1 MAPSTTTGA
10 IGVGAAVRAIST
22 LGELAV
28 DGRPVRGERL
38 AALVRS
44 LIDARGRA
52 VSTVALAEAVWQGSP
67 PDDAAGALQ
76 ALISRAR
83 RLGVPVDAVA
93 GGYRVPADRVDVD
106 AVAVRMLIEKGRA
119 AGDPAAARAAADR
132 ARALFPEVPDLASAE
147 HTRLF
152 AELAGMRAEAALAGA
167 GAFDEA
173 DLRRLVAHTPPDE
186 PSAALLVRVLA
197 AQGRDAEALE
207 LVERVRTELA
217 DRYGA
222 DPSPVLV
229 GAHLSLLRG
238 ELSAGPAP
246 RRTASTLPRGWRRP
260 AAPLVGREPDVLAVT
275 VALAEAPLVT
285 IVATGGAGKTRLAA
299 EVARR
304 WSGPVRVIELAG
316 LRAPDEVLPAVLAVL
331 GGADTTS
338 AGPGVSLERRVLSP
352 RERLRAVAADLDGL
366 VVLDNC
372 EHVLT
377 AAATVVADL
386 LAEAAPEVAVLATSR
401 APLALVGEVV
411 HRLVALPDAEAIA
424 LLEARARAGGAAPTW
439 DEDRALALCRRLDN
453 LPLALEL
460 AAARLRHMP
469 IDDVL
474 AALGDRFAL
483 LDDALRGLPE
493 RHASLWAMVD
503 WSRELLGA
511 EAREL
516 LQRLA
521 VIPASFTAEL
531 AVAVA
536 GTPDVRRPLADLV
549 EQSLLTLDG
558 DGATPHYRML
568 ETVREYGEA
577 RLGPGAREASA
588 GLTAWARAQ
597 AVRLGARLAGTG
609 QLDALAEC
617 AAEQENLLAGLR
629 FALAREDEPAAV
641 DIATAVFHMWTV
653 RGLHVE
659 VSTWARELL
668 HPDDPGRRLRSPLLA
683 GRAAGRALP
692 EADRIAWLCLLIGT
706 NAGITGP
713 PRLLVLARRALRRV
727 LTERPGEVSSRQRAL
742 AEALPAFDFFD
753 PERGLAGAAVLI
765 AHPDPYVQGL
775 GLFARAAVR
784 ENDGMPTASI
794 ADAELAYRRFEAA
807 GDHWGMAM
815 TAQALGH
822 WASSQGDARSIE
834 WLARGVRHMELVG
847 AVQDARSI
855 RVLLDVQRALAGD
868 PDAEHRLRV
877 LATSGQAD
885 RGDAAQAYLGLAR
898 LAWRRGHY
906 DEALAYGDAVIRVVD
921 TSAEPTPQPRI
932 IFRVA
937 VAVLHLW
944 LAEVRPAPDAEATA
958 TALLTVARDDVV
970 AGHDNPLAGAWALG
984 GAELAA
990 FRGADATA
998 RELWALGVR
1007 FGANSNSLFPF
1018 SAGEQ
1023 GRLAAVLGG
1032 EEQRRELLAT
1042 LPGRQLPAINSR
1054 IWELMAGLLP

>member
-1 MAPSTTTGA
+1 M
-10 IGVGAAVRAIST
+10 VAVREIST
-22 LGELAV
+22 LGVLAV

-38 AALVRS
+38 AALILE
-44 LIDARGRA
+44 LIDARGRP
-52 VSTVALAEAVWQGSP
+52 VSTVALVEAVWQGSP
-67 PDDAAGALQ
+67 PDDATGALQ
-76 ALISRAR
+76 ALISRVR
-83 RLGVPVDAVA
+83 RLGVPVEAVA
-93 GGYRVPADRVDVD
+93 GGYRVPADGVNVD
-106 AVAVRMLIEKGRA
+106 AVAVRMLIDKARA
-119 AGDPAAARAAADR
+119 AGDPLAARAAADR
-132 ARALFPEVPDLASAE
+132 ARALFPEVPDLASAA

-152 AELAGMRAEAALAGA
+152 AELAAVRAEAALAGA

-207 LVERVRTELA
+207 LVERVRAELA

-222 DPSPVLV
+222 DPSPVLAE
-229 GAHLSLLRG
+229 AHLGLLRG
-238 ELSAGPAP
+238 ELAAPPEP
-246 RRTASTLPRGWRRP
+246 RRPEGTLPRGWRRP

-275 VALAEAPLVT
+275 AELAEAPLVT

-304 WSGPVRVIELAG
+304 RTGPVRVIELAG
-316 LRAPDEVLPAVLAVL
+316 LRAPEEVLPAVLAVL
-331 GGADTTS
+331 GGADTA
-338 AGPGVSLERRVLSP
+338 AGPGSPLERRVLSP

-366 VVLDNC
+366 IVLDNC
-372 EHVLT
+372 EHLL
-377 AAATVVADL
+377 AAAAAVVADL
-386 LAEAAPEVAVLATSR
+386 LAEAGPEVAVLATSR

-411 HRLVALPDAEAIA
+411 HRLVALPDAEALG

-439 DEDRALALCRRLDN
+439 DEGRALALCRRLDN

-474 AALGDRFAL
+474 AALDNRFAL

-503 WSRELLGA
+503 WSRELLGP

-531 AVAVA
+531 AAAVA
-536 GTPDVRRPLADLV
+536 GTLEVRRALADLV
-549 EQSLLTLDG
+549 EQSLLSLDG
-558 DGATPHYRML
+558 DGGTPHYRML

-577 RLGPGAREASA
+577 RLGAGAQAASA
-588 GLTAWARAQ
+588 GLTAWARVL
-597 AVRLGARLAGTG
+597 AVRLSTRLTGPG

-641 DIATAVFHMWTV
+641 DIATAVFHVWTV

-668 HPDDPGRRLRSPLLA
+668 HPDEPSARLRSALA
-683 GRAAGRALP
+683 VGKSAGSALP
-692 EADRIAWLCLLIGT
+692 DADRIAWLCLLIGM

-727 LTERPGEVSSRQRAL
+727 LTERPGEVSSRHRAL

-753 PERGLAGAAVLI
+753 PERGLAGAAILT

-784 ENDGMPTASI
+784 ENDGQPIGSM
-794 ADAELAYRRFEAA
+794 ADAELAYRRFEVA

-822 WASSQGDARSIE
+822 WVSSQGDSRSIE
-834 WLARGVRHMELVG
+834 WLARGVRHMELLG

-877 LATSGQAD
+877 LTTSGQAD
-885 RGDAAQAYLGLAR
+885 GGDAAQALLGLAR
-898 LAWRRGHY
+898 LAWRREHY
-906 DEALAYGDAVIRVVD
+906 DEAQACGDAVIR
-921 TSAEPTPQPRI
+921 ALEGYPEPIPQPRI
-932 IFRVA
+932 IFRA
-937 VAVLHLW
+937 SVAVLQLW
-944 LAEVRPAPDAEATA
+944 LAEVAPMPEAEATA
-958 TALLTVARDDVV
+958 VALLTAAREDVAS
-970 AGHDNPLAGAWALG
+970 GHDNPLAGAWALG

-990 FRGADATA
+990 FRGSDETA
-998 RELWALGVR
+998 RELWSLGMR
-1007 FGANSNSLFPF
+1007 FGANVNSLFPF

-1023 GRLAAVLGG
+1023 GRLAAVLGT
-1032 EEQRRELLAT
+1032 EEQRKELLAVR
-1042 LPGRQLPAINSR
+1042 PGRQLTAISSR